1 MDGVVT
7 DDARG
12 WPEEMLQALTAD
24 LPIFEQHGM
33 SLASAADGRAV
44 IRAVAEKGMVNA
56 QGMVHGGLAYV
67 MADTASAY
75 ALRTIGSAG
84 VTQNASITYL
94 RGARPGMEL
103 EAVAEVVK
111 AGSRMVSLRAE
122 VRGGE
127 LLIAHAI
134 FNFARLSR

>member
-1 MDGVVT
+1 MNDNE
-7 DDARG
+7 RG
-12 WPEEMLQALTAD
+12 WPDEMRKALAAD

-44 IRAVAEKGMVNA
+44 IRAVSAKGMVNA

-75 ALRTIGSAG
+75 ALRTIGPAG

-94 RGARPGMEL
+94 RGARPDMEL

-111 AGSRMVSLRAE
+111 AGGRMVSLRAE
-122 VRGGE
+122 VRAGK
-127 LLIAHAI
+127 LLIAHGV
-134 FNFARLSR
+134 FNFARRSR

>member
-1 MDGVVT
+1 MNNRD
-7 DDARG
+7 RG
-12 WPEEMLQALTAD
+12 LPEPMLKALAAD

-67 MADTASAY
+67 LADTASAY
-75 ALRTIGSAG
+75 AVRSIGPAG

-94 RGARPGMEL
+94 KGAKPGMAL
-103 EAVAEVVK
+103 EAEARVVK

-122 VRGGE
+122 VRSGE
-127 LLIAHAI
+127 LPIAHGV
-134 FNFARLSR
+134 FNFAVLPG